1 VDLILAL
8 SVPTT
13 STTSTIDLFRW
24 IFFTVYSVE
33 IVLKITALGPTTF
46 LCKERSKINAID
58 TTLICSVVV
67 LFSLDL
73 TNVIEADSPFY
84 TGLLKVRYFR
94 LITHVMT
101 AMSWFMTRRS
111 HKHTFSKSM
120 QKITNVVSRSL
131 ASMYNIFEVWFVL
144 TLIWSAVGVAMFA
157 QSADNN
163 NNNNNN
169 NNNQI
174 HFSQHLY
181 GLNDHSNFNDF
192 FHSFLSL
199 LRISTYDHWSELYK
213 GCLELHGGSSGS
225 SSGLHAVYTFL
236 TALYFVS
243 YIIITGPLLKALSV
257 AVLYVVVVVVVV
269 RCCSLLFVVVRCCL
283 LLFVRCSL
291 FVRCLL
297 LFVRCLLL
305 FVRCSFV
312 ARSLLVRC
320 SFVVRS
326 MKHVLFI
333 FYVLWYLI
341 LVRSCLLLA
350 HDLLLFCRYSQ
361 FVRLKSM
368 NESKTMLSTRD
379 KEAFTSVW
387 LQ

>member
-13 STTSTIDLFRW
+13 ITTSTIDLFRW
-24 IFFTVYSVE
+24 IFFTVYCVE
-33 IVLKITALGPTTF
+33 IVLKITALGPTTY
-46 LCKERSKINAID
+46 LCKERNKINAID
-58 TTLICSVVV
+58 TTIICSVVV

-213 GCLELHGGSSGS
+213 SCLALHGGSG

-257 AVLYVVVVVVVV
+257 AVLYVV
-269 RCCSLLFVVVRCCL
+269 CCGCSCSLLFVV
-283 LLFVRCSL
+283 
-291 FVRCLL
+291 
-297 LFVRCLLL
+297 
-305 FVRCSFV
+305 
-312 ARSLLVRC
+312 RSR
-320 SFVVRS
+320 
-326 MKHVLFI
+326 KHVLFI

-341 LVRSCLLLA
+341 LVCSCLLLA